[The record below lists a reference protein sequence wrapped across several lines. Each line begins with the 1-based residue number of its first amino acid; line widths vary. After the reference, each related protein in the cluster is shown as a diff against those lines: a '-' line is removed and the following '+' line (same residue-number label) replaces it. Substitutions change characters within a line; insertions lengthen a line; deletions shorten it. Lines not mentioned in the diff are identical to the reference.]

1 VNEFS
6 LAVRVLFRKHPSDFG
21 SRFGFVAGETMRESL
36 REQRRVE
43 QDLSAWESVLQSAA
57 AANLPAEF
65 CVNLVSEME
74 GVVVWGLLVL
84 WGVSVELSEF
94 FATLRLSTDVLLNS
108 GRLARPLLGMI
119 YRFVR
124 GIRTA
129 ARVIHR
135 EMICLFS

>member
-1 VNEFS
+1 
-6 LAVRVLFRKHPSDFG
+6 
-21 SRFGFVAGETMRESL
+21 MRESL

-43 QDLSAWESVLQSAA
+43 QGLSHGDRVLQSAA
-57 AANLPAEF
+57 AGSLPAEF
-65 CVNLVSEME
+65 CVNTVHEME
-74 GVVVWGLLVL
+74 ELGVWGLLVL

-108 GRLARPLLGMI
+108 GRLARSLLVMI

-124 GIRTA
+124 GIRTT